1 MLAQGTRFRNL
12 NGFFALE
19 NKKKQFRQP
28 QKGTRMHKKRYGKND
43 PVQWRSPDGWSG
55 TIDEL
60 TCRGFLFVTLC
71 AFLWPIPLLDLWR
84 LRRAHA
90 PAEWVGYIGRHS
102 AAEFVE
108 LTREARLKTRE
119 SSSDSHKKAPRCT
132 KKDTEKMI
140 PCSGASPVGWSGI
153 MVEPEKRFWH
163 TELSENTE
171 EQKTKLH
178 ISVQMHPLFPSP
190 LRALCALRVRN
201 RRIRVELTCRGFL
214 L

>member
-28 QKGTRMHKKRYGKND
+28 QKGTRMHKKRYGQND

-55 TIDEL
+55 T
-60 TCRGFLFVTLC
+60 
-71 AFLWPIPLLDLWR
+71 
-84 LRRAHA
+84 
-90 PAEWVGYIGRHS
+90 
-102 AAEFVE
+102 
-108 LTREARLKTRE
+108 
-119 SSSDSHKKAPRCT
+119 
-132 KKDTEKMI
+132 
-140 PCSGASPVGWSGI
+140 

-178 ISVQMHPLFPSP
+178 ISVPMHPLFPSP